1 MDMAG
6 MRRFVTY
13 IYAYENGQ
21 KNNNA
26 GYAKIETRGDRG
38 QMEIHLASNGIYR
51 GKGSV
56 AFLYAEKEKL
66 IYIPVGEFV
75 IENGLGSSSVSF
87 RVDSLAGTDL
97 SFAKIDGIYIVDS
110 EGGKYLSFW
119 RDVEVT
125 DFSDANFAEYSL
137 DMPLPETEEP
147 LKREAMEDAEQ
158 ESLHTMEIPMRNVYP
173 AYTVEDIWMNFART
187 KSSVQVNDEVSAIQ
201 IELSDLRELPKNYW
215 YLGNNSFLLHGFF
228 NYHHLLFGRLPEGKW
243 FIGVPGIYAR
253 QERVMASV
261 FGFPGFMHIGVS
273 EPGASVPQETVTPR
287 EKQQGIWYHILED

>member
-6 MRRFVTY
+6 MQRFVTY

-87 RVDSLAGTDL
+87 QVDSLAGTDL

-119 RDVEVT
+119 QDVEVT

-287 EKQQGIWYHILED
+287 EKQQGIWYHVLED

>member
-6 MRRFVTY
+6 MQRFVTY

-87 RVDSLAGTDL
+87 QVDSLAGTDL

-119 RDVEVT
+119 QDVEVT

-273 EPGASVPQETVTPR
+273 EPGASVPQETVTPH
-287 EKQQGIWYHILED
+287 EKQQGIWYHVLED

>member
-6 MRRFVTY
+6 MQRFVTY

-97 SFAKIDGIYIVDS
+97 SFAKIDGIYIADS